1 MNLKHNNMDN
11 KLYKINISTKH
22 INNHLVPMKACNEH
36 SKSVLKQ
43 WPIKKGYGV
52 YST

>member
-22 INNHLVPMKACNEH
+22 INNLVPMTACNEH
-36 SKSVLKQ
+36 SKYVLKQ
-43 WPIKKGYGV
+43 
-52 YST
+52 